1 MPFDVYKCFMP
12 ECFLDTNLVEALLN
26 KPYTV
31 NHKKGNSSILKAME
45 EARLKESFV
54 VALIDDDKVKVKALE
69 SYEKVD
75 RLGKKTMKLFIHLE
89 RKHFVIQVSPAI
101 EKWIMSECK
110 KGKINMEEFGLPG
123 DLSGLRRMKGL
134 AQRNDNQF
142 KDLFK
147 MMVATE
153 DCDEII
159 EMKRWLIFFRDNNI
173 QTNIDLL

>member
-1 MPFDVYKCFMP
+1 MP

-31 NHKKGNSSILKAME
+31 NHKKGNSNIIKAME
-45 EARLKESFV
+45 EKRLKDSFV

-69 SYEKVD
+69 SYKKVD
-75 RLGKKTMKLFIHLE
+75 RLWRTTMKLFMHPE

-101 EKWIMSECK
+101 EKWIMKECE

-123 DLSGLRRMKGL
+123 NLGGLRRMKGL
-134 AQRNDNQF
+134 AQRNDSQF
-142 KDLFK
+142 RELFK
-147 MMVATE
+147 MMIAAE
-153 DCDEII
+153 ACDEII